1 MDLYMNPSEVSE
13 IIGVEEGI
21 INLTLER
28 RDVDI
33 EPYLRVVS
41 APSKGSEGST
51 KPQIQLRVDGLA
63 PLIKKLTYN
72 IPTDDIIENLSC
84 QIIDITYLRET
95 CAKLEAE
102 KQALVIENTQ
112 LRETVESFRTERT
125 DWSTQIEDLKNKLI
139 EERSKGWMTRLLKRN
154 D

>member
-21 INLTLER
+21 IIRALER
-28 RDVDI
+28 QDVEI

-41 APSKGSEGST
+41 VRSEEPGSST
-51 KPQIQLRVDGLA
+51 KPSVQLRVDGLA

-95 CAKLEAE
+95 CDRLEAE
-102 KQALVIENTQ
+102 NKALIAENTQ
-112 LRETVESFRTERT
+112 LRETVESFQAERG
-125 DWSTQIEDLKNKLI
+125 DWSAQVDDLTNQLTQEQA
-139 EERSKGWMTRLLKRN
+139 KGWVNRLLKRKG
-154 D
+154 

>member
-21 INLTLER
+21 IIRALER
-28 RDVDI
+28 QDVEI

-41 APSKGSEGST
+41 ARSEEPGRAT
-51 KPQIQLRVDGLA
+51 KPQVQLRVDGLA

-95 CAKLEAE
+95 CDRLQKENN
-102 KQALVIENTQ
+102 ALIAENTE
-112 LRETVESFRTERT
+112 LRESVESFQAERG
-125 DWSTQIEDLKNKLI
+125 DWSAQVDDLTNQLT
-139 EERSKGWMTRLLKRN
+139 EEQSKGWVNRLLKRKG
-154 D
+154 

>member
-1 MDLYMNPSEVSE
+1 MDLYMNPSEISE

-28 RDVDI
+28 RDAEI

-41 APSKGSEGST
+41 APSEAPGGST
-51 KPQIQLRVDGLA
+51 KPQIQLRIDGLA
-63 PLIKKLTYN
+63 PLIKRLSYN

-84 QIIDITYLRET
+84 QIIDITYLREI

-102 KQALVIENTQ
+102 KQALVAENAE
-112 LRETVESFRTERT
+112 LRETIKSFDVERE
-125 DWSTQIEDLKNKLI
+125 DWSTQIENLKSRLI
-139 EERSKGWMTRLLKRN
+139 EEQSKGWMDRLLKRK

>member
-1 MDLYMNPSEVSE
+1 MDLYMNPSEISE

-21 INLTLER
+21 INRTLKR
-28 RDVDI
+28 RDVEI

-41 APSKGSEGST
+41 APSDEAGSAT

-95 CAKLEAE
+95 CDKLESE
-102 KQALVIENTQ
+102 KQALIAENTQ
-112 LRETVESFRTERT
+112 MREMIESFQTERGN
-125 DWSTQIEDLKNKLI
+125 WSAQVEDLTSQLTR
-139 EERSKGWMTRLLKRN
+139 ERSKSWVTRLLKRE

>member
-1 MDLYMNPSEVSE
+1 MDLYMSPSEVSE

-21 INLTLER
+21 INRALER
-28 RDVDI
+28 RDEEI

-41 APSKGSEGST
+41 ARSEEPGSST
-51 KPQIQLRVDGLA
+51 KPQMQLRVDGLA

-95 CAKLEAE
+95 CDRLESE
-102 KQALVIENTQ
+102 NKALIAENTH
-112 LRETVESFRTERT
+112 LRETVESFQAERG
-125 DWSTQIEDLKNKLI
+125 DWSSQVDDLTNQLKR
-139 EERSKGWMTRLLKRN
+139 EQSKGWVGRLLKRK

>member
-21 INLTLER
+21 INRTLER
-28 RDVDI
+28 RDEEI

-41 APSKGSEGST
+41 ARSEEPGSST
-51 KPQIQLRVDGLA
+51 KPLMQLRVDGLA

-95 CAKLEAE
+95 CDRLEAE
-102 KQALVIENTQ
+102 NKALIAENTQ
-112 LRETVESFRTERT
+112 LRETVESFQAERG
-125 DWSTQIEDLKNKLI
+125 DWSAQVDDLTNQLT
-139 EERSKGWMTRLLKRN
+139 EEQSKGWVSRLLKRKN
-154 D
+154 

>member
-21 INLTLER
+21 INRTLER
-28 RDVDI
+28 RDEEI

-41 APSKGSEGST
+41 ARSKEPGSST
-51 KPQIQLRVDGLA
+51 KPLMQLRVDGLA

-95 CAKLEAE
+95 CDRLEAVN
-102 KQALVIENTQ
+102 KALIAENTQ
-112 LRETVESFRTERT
+112 LRETVESFQAERG
-125 DWSTQIEDLKNKLI
+125 DWSAQVDDLTNQLT
-139 EERSKGWMTRLLKRN
+139 EEQSKSWVSRLLKRK

>member
-1 MDLYMNPSEVSE
+1 MDLYMNPSEISG

-21 INLTLER
+21 INRTLER
-28 RDVDI
+28 RDEEI

-41 APSKGSEGST
+41 VRSDEAGSAT
-51 KPQIQLRVDGLA
+51 KPQVQLRVDGLA

-95 CAKLEAE
+95 CDKLEAE
-102 KQALVIENTQ
+102 NKALIAENTQ
-112 LRETVESFRTERT
+112 LREMIESFQTERGN
-125 DWSTQIEDLKNKLI
+125 WSAQVEDLTSQLTQ
-139 EERSKGWMTRLLKRN
+139 EQSKSWVTRLLKRK